1 MKHNT
6 SKNKK
11 LDSKKNV
18 RPTEKEKIIKPVSG
32 KIAKDQPV
40 SGKITNNQSIN
51 AKKNKKEMIKIKKE
65 SAKISSLTK
74 NQVGKAP
81 SDQQPS
87 VSEVDDM
94 TKNKGLAKYR
104 DACTETK
111 FEDLGPISPGN
122 QINLSGVVWHESKE
136 LGMLVVNVT
145 WRGRNYIGCLTDSN
159 NECQKNR
166 SASEARQIEALETDG
181 MRSKFGRSKRH
192 RNFGTNSESTGISSI
207 IGVRGKGRTGRLDD
221 KEKSSPSKRKH
232 KQNVGSP
239 SGGSSE
245 QMGEQKSKRLKL
257 NTSRNLS
264 PAASRQNTPTNES
277 EESELVSESTQDK
290 AIFECN
296 FNGCRKKYFD
306 KRGLDIHENYQHS
319 KEITQ
324 KAINKLK
331 NLKKVAEDD
340 FYKESTQKDLKNKS
354 TNLVKDSS
362 GDSNLKVISNNQ
374 PKMHEKISSENQ
386 DISKT
391 SLPRKHFSKQI
402 TGQPIKSKL
411 KQMQA
416 NAEREKAAKEK
427 VDESQENQQNESDLA
442 VAHLLQSEC
451 NTHNDFLNILETS
464 TIPTV
469 PFTRNSPNQ
478 TTSSAITAT
487 AKVKSTTEK
496 NSLVQK
502 SSLYNE
508 SEGVFM
514 QANKEKEDS
523 KKVSNQPYLN
533 ETRVTNS
540 EKIQSFNND
549 LSSKNLSENKAVQ
562 NLKPSNEKLK
572 NELKSFNY
580 NQEERNQNSVASMIK
595 SSSSNRNLTVTQT
608 PTNKNPVVVAG
619 TFHPFPDPKKPEIAV
634 SALAQDRLRQQHFQK
649 LSPSRIINQ
658 VEPLPGPQKARVIPM
673 QKGMPHPSATSSQV
687 KLKVESSS
695 DSNQNKLVKLDT
707 SSAQG
712 ESKAESETNL
722 AAQQAQN
729 STQNVKLEETKTF
742 SNEVEDKSDYRKKS
756 KERTKVALE
765 EKSVTRE
772 EQKTPGFNDVNQ
784 ASTSNQMPVSDAM
797 TAQPQTLNPDGRYPH
812 PIFYG
817 GFTYPPVT
825 WANHEIYNQAYIH
838 QAQLIE
844 SMINQHPNRVFESKN
859 PPVRSQQAKEENVKN
874 YANSHPNKTPQIQ
887 STSANENAL
896 IVRERSMSNHNYQS
910 SPSSKKIQMQDQQRL
925 SQKPQLSE
933 LADSRAHNRGQKE
946 TRTSEQL
953 ISSTEVGASYGP
965 PSNEVTISHRSPN
978 INFLRTSSPQ
988 IKTQHNETN
997 KAPLN
1002 HHYEHNKAQP
1012 HPSSSSE
1019 TNSKHTFGSLPAN
1032 IPHSMMGIP
1041 LLLDQIR
1048 MQKISGIQQVYGQQ
1062 GVTVPHISQT
1072 QISTAMAG
1080 SRWPPYLYPAGLMTA
1095 GTQLSPHHSRF
1106 VPTPSHHSESPKV
1119 NNNGKTSEPSS
1130 GVTLNK
1136 QPPISSHNNRY
1147 QLPLPQSQLSTQV
1160 NAHFTEQKRLEN
1172 KFSNMKHQQQGIRGN
1187 VTSNNKQTPPRL
1199 NTDGKPYS
1207 SQLDTYKPTHL
1218 QQPRLLNSVQH
1229 NPSLSRTPSSSLQR
1243 NPPDPRV
1250 TPNSIQKTPSDQRLP
1265 QEMQR
1270 FMSPIPFQKGIP
1282 IFNQNPLA
1290 SSLLAAQQAAFAYPG
1305 LIRPGI
1311 QPSPPSSSAA
1321 GVFNQQNHKR

>member
-18 RPTEKEKIIKPVSG
+18 RPTEKEKFMKPVSG

-40 SGKITNNQSIN
+40 SGKVTNNQSIN
-51 AKKNKKEMIKIKKE
+51 AKKNKKELVKIKKE
-65 SAKISSLTK
+65 SAKISSITK
-74 NQVGKAP
+74 NQVGKSL

-87 VSEVDDM
+87 ISEVDDM
-94 TKNKGLAKYR
+94 TKNKGLIKYK

-111 FEDLGPISPGN
+111 FEDLGPVSPGN

-207 IGVRGKGRTGRLDD
+207 IGVRGKGKTGRFDD

-232 KQNVGSP
+232 KQNIGSP

-257 NTSRNLS
+257 NTSKNLS
-264 PAASRQNTPTNES
+264 PATSRQNTPTNES
-277 EESELVSESTQDK
+277 EESELVRENTQDK

-306 KRGLDIHENYQHS
+306 KRGLDIHENYHHS
-319 KEITQ
+319 KEISQ
-324 KAINKLK
+324 KTINQSK

-340 FYKESTQKDLKNKS
+340 CYKDITEKDLKNKL
-354 TNLVKDSS
+354 THAVKNSS
-362 GDSNLKVISNNQ
+362 GDLNLKVISNNQ
-374 PKMHEKISSENQ
+374 SKMQEKKSTEDQ
-386 DISKT
+386 DTSKT
-391 SLPRKHFSKQI
+391 NLSKKYFSKQI

-416 NAEREKAAKEK
+416 SAEREKAAKEK
-427 VDESQENQQNESDLA
+427 ANESQENQQNESDLA

-451 NTHNDFLNILETS
+451 NTHNDYLNILETS

-469 PFTRNSPNQ
+469 PFTKNSPNLI
-478 TTSSAITAT
+478 TSSAITAT
-487 AKVKSTTEK
+487 AKAKSTTEK
-496 NSLVQK
+496 NILVQK
-502 SSLYNE
+502 SSLNNE
-508 SEGVFM
+508 SEGVFL
-514 QANKEKEDS
+514 QVNKEKEDTNKIS
-523 KKVSNQPYLN
+523 GEPFLN
-533 ETRVTNS
+533 ESKVVTS
-540 EKIQSFNND
+540 EKIQSFKND
-549 LSSKNLSENKAVQ
+549 VSSKNLSENKAVQ
-562 NLKPSNEKLK
+562 SSKTSTEKLK
-572 NELKSFNY
+572 NEFKNFNN
-580 NQEERNQNSVASMIK
+580 NQEEKNQNSVASMMK
-595 SSSSNRNLTVTQT
+595 PSSSSRNLTVTQ
-608 PTNKNPVVVAG
+608 TNKNPVVVAG

-649 LSPSRIINQ
+649 LSPSRTINQ
-658 VEPLPGPQKARVIPM
+658 VEPLPGPQKARVLPM
-673 QKGMPHPSATSSQV
+673 QKGMPHPSATSSQIN
-687 KLKVESSS
+687 LKGESSS
-695 DSNQNKLVKLDT
+695 DSKQNKLVKLDT

-712 ESKAESETNL
+712 ENKAEYKNNS
-722 AAQQAQN
+722 ADQQAEK
-729 STQNVKLEETKTF
+729 STQNVELEETKTF

-756 KERTKVALE
+756 KERKKVELE
-765 EKSVTRE
+765 EKNVIRE
-772 EQKTPGFNDVNQ
+772 ERKTTGFNEVNQ
-784 ASTSNQMPVSDAM
+784 ASTSNQMPGSDAM
-797 TAQPQTLNPDGRYPH
+797 TAQQQTLNPDDTYPH
-812 PIFYG
+812 PLFYG

-825 WANHEIYNQAYIH
+825 WPNHEIYNQAYIH

-844 SMINQHPNRVFESKN
+844 SMINQQPNRVFESKN
-859 PPVRSQQAKEENVKN
+859 PSVRSQQAKEENVKN

-887 STSANENAL
+887 STAANENAL
-896 IVRERSMSNHNYQS
+896 NVRERSMSNHSYQS
-910 SPSSKKIQMQDQQRL
+910 SPNSKKIQMQDQQRL
-925 SQKPQLSE
+925 SQKPQISE

-946 TRTSEQL
+946 TVISEQL
-953 ISSTEVGASYGP
+953 ISSTEVGASHGP
-965 PSNEVTISHRSPN
+965 SSNEVTISHRSPN
-978 INFLRTSSPQ
+978 INVLRTSSPLT
-988 IKTQHNETN
+988 KTQHNEIN

-1002 HHYEHNKAQP
+1002 HHYEHNKTQP

-1032 IPHSMMGIP
+1032 IPHSIMGIP

-1062 GVTVPHISQT
+1062 GVTVPHLSQT

-1095 GTQLSPHHSRF
+1095 GTQLSPHQSRF
-1106 VPTPSHHSESPKV
+1106 VPTPSHHSESQKV

-1130 GVTLNK
+1130 GVTINK

-1147 QLPLPQSQLSTQV
+1147 PFPLPQSQPSTQL

-1172 KFSNMKHQQQGIRGN
+1172 KFSNIKPQQQGIRGN

-1199 NTDGKPYS
+1199 STDGKPYS
-1207 SQLDTYKPTHL
+1207 SQIDTYKPTHL

-1250 TPNSIQKTPSDQRLP
+1250 TPNSIQKTPSDQTHRLP
-1265 QEMQR
+1265 QEIQR

-1311 QPSPPSSSAA
+1311 QPTPPSSSAA